1 MVSKPSFCLFYRSR
15 KIQRL
20 FRSRFGITLIS
31 TSSKMPD
38 PPCGVLSSSF
48 RSSMRSHAP
57 SEVSMSLFTC
67 LTRRRW
73 PPHATQF
80 SRFQKNTARSRIGGY
95 RPTNLCKVRATRIL
109 HMPSRAA
116 TSFCS
121 KFDAATRRQCAA
133 TCYPSFVK
141 FFCCHHAPPR
151 SSHAPPYACKSF

>member
-1 MVSKPSFCLFYRSR
+1 
-15 KIQRL
+15 
-20 FRSRFGITLIS
+20 
-31 TSSKMPD
+31 MPD

-73 PPHATQF
+73 PPRATQF

-95 RPTNLCKVRATRIL
+95 RPTDLCKVRATRIL

-121 KFDAATRRQCAA
+121 KFDAATSFCSKFDAA
-133 TCYPSFVK
+133 TR
-141 FFCCHHAPPR
+141 HHAPSMRCHMLSKFCEVFLLPPR
-151 SSHAPPYACKSF
+151 TATLLPRAALCL